1 MQFKATL
8 IALAITFIG
17 VNAAPQLGLPGLS
30 SLGGLTGGVTNGA
43 EGGATSGGA
52 TSVINEVIS
61 VLGGATGGDIGNP
74 YVPISSFTIKIYRN
88 SLVFLF
94 FLL

>member
-74 YVPISSFTIKIYRN
+74 NNETVSSNSPVLNGGLPIP
-88 SLVFLF
+88 V
-94 FLL
+94 